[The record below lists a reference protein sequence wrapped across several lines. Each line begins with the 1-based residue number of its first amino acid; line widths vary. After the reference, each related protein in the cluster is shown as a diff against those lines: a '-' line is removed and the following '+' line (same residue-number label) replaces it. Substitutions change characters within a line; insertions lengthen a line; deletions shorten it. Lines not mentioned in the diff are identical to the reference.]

1 MKNFVLLYVKDV
13 MTSDVVKITPDTKLK
28 EVEKLFEKHDY
39 NSLPVLDGDKIVGI
53 VTKLDFLRHFVLTP
67 KSIVPPYKQLLEDR
81 AKDIMNK
88 TMITLSAETP
98 LTRVLELMVETKLR
112 SFLVTD
118 PEMKLLGIISREDI
132 ISEMK

>member
-13 MTSDVVKITPDTKLK
+13 MTFDVVTITPDTKLK
-28 EVEKLFEKHDY
+28 EIEKLFEKYDF

-53 VTKLDFLRHFVLTP
+53 VTKLDFIKHFVLSP
-67 KSIVPPYKQLLEDR
+67 KTIVPPYKKLMEDK

-88 TMITLSAETP
+88 TMITLSPETP

-132 ISEMK
+132 ISELK

>member
-1 MKNFVLLYVKDV
+1 MRNFVLLYVKDV
-13 MTSDVVKITPDTKLK
+13 MTSDVVKITPNTKLK
-28 EVEKLFEKHDY
+28 ELEELFEKHDY
-39 NSLPVLDGDKIVGI
+39 NSFPVLDGDKIVGI

-67 KSIVPPYKQLLEDR
+67 KSIVPPYKQLLEDS

-88 TMITLSAETP
+88 TMITLSPETP

-118 PEMKLLGIISREDI
+118 PERKLLGIISREDI

>member
-13 MTSDVVKITPDTKLK
+13 MTFDVVTITPDTKLK
-28 EVEKLFEKHDY
+28 EIEKLFEKYDF
-39 NSLPVLDGDKIVGI
+39 NSFPVLDGDKIVGI
-53 VTKLDFLRHFVLTP
+53 VTKLDFLKHFVLSP
-67 KSIVPPYKQLLEDR
+67 KTIVPPYKQLMEDT
-81 AKDIMNK
+81 AADIMNK
-88 TMITLSAETP
+88 TMITLSPETP

-132 ISEMK
+132 ISELK